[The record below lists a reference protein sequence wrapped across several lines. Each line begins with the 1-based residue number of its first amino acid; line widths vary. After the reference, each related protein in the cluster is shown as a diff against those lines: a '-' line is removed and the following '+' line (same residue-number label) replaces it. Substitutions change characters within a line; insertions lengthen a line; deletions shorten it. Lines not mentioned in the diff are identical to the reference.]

1 MFEEYHHDGFSV
13 STDPARLDLDAIHD
27 FLARE
32 SYWASG
38 RTRDIVERALAHS
51 LCFGMYDGQ
60 RQIGFARVISDY
72 ATYAYIDDVYVLA
85 EYRGRGL
92 ATWLLG
98 CVLSHPSLQSVRR
111 ITLRSRDAQ
120 GLYGRFGFAPARFP
134 DRYMERLA
142 PDFYTATPQ

>member
-1 MFEEYHHDGFSV
+1 MIKEYHRDGFTI
-13 STDPARLDLDAIHD
+13 STDPARLDLAAIHD

-38 RTRDIVERALAHS
+38 RARDVVERALAHS
-51 LCFGMYDGQ
+51 LCFGLHDDQ

-98 CVLSHPSLQSVRR
+98 CVLDHPSLQGVRR
-111 ITLRSRDAQ
+111 FSLHTRDAQ
-120 GLYGRFGFAPARFP
+120 ELYGRFGFAPARFP

-142 PDFYTATPQ
+142 PDFYTAMPQ

>member
-13 STDPARLDLDAIHD
+13 STDPARLDIDAIHD

-38 RTRDIVERALAHS
+38 RTREIVERALAHS
-51 LCFGMYDGQ
+51 LCFGLYDGQ
-60 RQIGFARVISDY
+60 RQIGLARMITDY
-72 ATYAYIDDVYVLA
+72 ATYAYVDDVYVLA

-98 CVLSHPSLQSVRR
+98 CVLDHPSLQSVRR
-111 ITLRSRDAQ
+111 ITLHTRDAQ
-120 GLYGRFGFAPARFP
+120 GFYGRFGFAPARFP
-134 DRYMERLA
+134 DRYMERVA
-142 PDFYTATPQ
+142 PDFYTAMPQ